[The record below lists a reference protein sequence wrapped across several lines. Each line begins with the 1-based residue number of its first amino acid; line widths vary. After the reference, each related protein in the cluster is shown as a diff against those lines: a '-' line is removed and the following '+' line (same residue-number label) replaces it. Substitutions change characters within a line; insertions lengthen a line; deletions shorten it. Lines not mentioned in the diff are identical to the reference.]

1 MQAPWGVANA
11 ILDAPIQA
19 GRSAV
24 ARHPR
29 SSPHRSGP
37 ATGWRGPVE
46 TAALWA
52 IRCGVVLLLLT
63 PLVVSTETAYPFVV
77 GKAVFSRTVIEAV
90 FALWAVLALANSD
103 YRPPRSW
110 LLTWFG
116 IGFACSVVAA
126 VFGVSVE
133 RSLWSNFERMQ
144 GVVDAAHW
152 LALAVALAGAFRSR
166 RDLLVLVH
174 IHVGVSALVAALA
187 IARFHE
193 LGLPFF
199 GALPESEF
207 PRIGGVFGNAL
218 YLASYAA
225 VNTVLAIG
233 LGVRAWRTERRGK
246 RRLATSFWTVS
257 AYLNVHALV
266 LADARSAWL
275 ALAVAAAFC
284 GVAYVVWG
292 KSRRWR
298 IGVAATMVAGL
309 VGAGALLAVP
319 QIGGRLAEAANDES
333 VRQRSAALVAGL
345 VGFSER
351 PVTGFGPENFI
362 VPWGRHAS
370 GAVGEAHDNA
380 HNRVV
385 EEAATKGVLG
395 LAAHA
400 ALWVLMYLVLVRRAR
415 SASSTDEK
423 LYLLT
428 LAAAL
433 TCFLVNDQLRF
444 PTAVWNLLQV
454 LLLVLLVN
462 LEPAWKTRSFF
473 PRIPSRTRARGR
485 VGAGAGL
492 AAVAFASLGAGSF
505 VNPAIYSAAGD
516 IGRVGVPGRPAT
528 FLERAI
534 ERFEPLANT
543 PRLILIEQLA
553 EHWRTIRVRESAEAL
568 RLLAVADAQAP
579 LAIAAEPN
587 NWRVHHA
594 LARLYDE
601 VARGDPTYRAVA
613 ARHLAQSQAR
623 APDVPVRL
631 VPEWRAIEG

>member
-1 MQAPWGVANA
+1 M
-11 ILDAPIQA
+11 
-19 GRSAV
+19 

-29 SSPHRSGP
+29 SSPHRSG
-37 ATGWRGPVE
+37 AASGWRGPVE

-52 IRCGVVLLLLT
+52 IRFGVVLLLLT

-77 GKAVFSRTVIEAV
+77 GKAVFSRTVIEVV
-90 FALWAVLALANSD
+90 FALWAVLALANPD
-103 YRPPRSW
+103 YRAPRSW
-110 LLTWFG
+110 LLTWLG

-126 VFGVSVE
+126 IFGVSVGH
-133 RSLWSNFERMQ
+133 SLWSNFERMQ

-166 RDLLVLVH
+166 RDFLVLLH
-174 IHVGVSALVAALA
+174 IHLGVSALVAVLA
-187 IARFHE
+187 IARFHD

-199 GALPESEF
+199 GALPEREF

-233 LGVRAWRTERRGK
+233 LGVWAWRTERRRK
-246 RRLATSFWTVS
+246 RWLATSFWTLA

-298 IGVAATMVAGL
+298 FGVAATMVAGL
-309 VGAGALLAVP
+309 VGCVALLAAP
-319 QIGGRLAEAANDES
+319 PIGGRLAEAANDES
-333 VRQRSAALVAGL
+333 VRQRGAALVAGL

-351 PVTGFGPENFI
+351 PATGFGPENFI

-385 EEAATKGVLG
+385 EEAATKGLLG
-395 LAAHA
+395 VAAHA
-400 ALWVLMYLVLVRRAR
+400 VLWVLMYLVLVRRAR

-444 PTAVWNLLQV
+444 PTAVWNLQQV
-454 LLLVLLVN
+454 LLLLLLVD
-462 LEPAWKTRSFF
+462 LEPAGGARMWTFF
-473 PRIPSRTRARGR
+473 PRFSAPLRAKGR
-485 VGAGAGL
+485 VVAGAGL
-492 AAVAFASLGAGSF
+492 TVGAFASLAAGSF
-505 VNPAIYSAAGD
+505 VNMAIYSAAGD
-516 IGRVGVPGRPAT
+516 IGRVGVPGRPAA

-568 RLLAVADAQAP
+568 RLLALADAQAP
-579 LAIAAEPN
+579 LAIAAEPS
-587 NWRVHHA
+587 NWRIHHA
-594 LARLYDE
+594 LARLYHE
-601 VARGDPTYRAVA
+601 VAKGDPAYRATA
-613 ARHLAQSQAR
+613 AHHLAQSQAL
-623 APDVPVRL
+623 APNVPVRFVRL
-631 VPEWRAIEG
+631 KTD

>member
-1 MQAPWGVANA
+1 M
-11 ILDAPIQA
+11 
-19 GRSAV
+19 

-29 SSPHRSGP
+29 SPPQRS
-37 ATGWRGPVE
+37 AAASGWRGPTE

-52 IRCGVVLLLLT
+52 IRFGVVLLLLT
-63 PLVVSTETAYPFVV
+63 PLVVTTETAYPFVV
-77 GKAVFSRTVIEAV
+77 GKAVFSRTVIEVV
-90 FALWAVLALANSD
+90 FALWAVLALANPG

-110 LLTWFG
+110 LLTWLG
-116 IGFACSVVAA
+116 IGFACSVVAT

-144 GVVDAAHW
+144 GVVDAVHW
-152 LALAVALAGAFRSR
+152 LALAVALAGTFRSR
-166 RDLLVLVH
+166 HDLLVLVH
-174 IHVGVSALVAALA
+174 IHIGASVLVAVLA
-187 IARFHE
+187 IARFHD

-199 GALPESEF
+199 GTLPEREF

-233 LGVRAWRTERRGK
+233 LGVCAWRTERRGK
-246 RRLATSFWTVS
+246 RWLATSFWTIA
-257 AYLNVHALV
+257 AYLNMHALV

-298 IGVAATMVAGL
+298 LGVAATMVAGL
-309 VGAGALLAVP
+309 VGASALLALP
-319 QIGGRLAEAANDES
+319 QIGGRLAEAVGDES

-345 VGFSER
+345 RGFAER
-351 PVTGFGPENFI
+351 PATGFGPENFI

-380 HNRVV
+380 HNRIV
-385 EEAATKGVLG
+385 EEAATKGLLG

-415 SASSTDEK
+415 NATSTDEK
-423 LYLLT
+423 MYVLT

-433 TCFLVNDQLRF
+433 TCFLVSDQLRF
-444 PTAVWNLLQV
+444 PTAAWNLLQV
-454 LLLVLLVN
+454 LLVVLLVN
-462 LEPAWKTRSFF
+462 LEPGRAARTRTFF
-473 PRIPSRTRARGR
+473 PRISSQRRAGWR
-485 VGAGAGL
+485 VGGRAGL
-492 AAVAFASLGAGSF
+492 AVAAIASLVAGAS
-505 VNPAIYSAAGD
+505 VNVAIYSAAAD
-516 IGRVGVPGRPAT
+516 IGRVGWPGRPAA

-568 RLLAVADAQAP
+568 RLLAVADVQAP
-579 LAIAAEPN
+579 LAIAAESS
-587 NWRVHHA
+587 NWRIHHA
-594 LARLYDE
+594 LARLYHE
-601 VARGDPTYRAVA
+601 VANGDPAYRAA
-613 ARHLAQSQAR
+613 AVRHLAQSQAL

-631 VPEWRAIEG
+631 VPEWRAK

>member
-1 MQAPWGVANA
+1 M
-11 ILDAPIQA
+11 
-19 GRSAV
+19 

-29 SSPHRSGP
+29 SSTRRAGTAS
-37 ATGWRGPVE
+37 GWRGTAE
-46 TAALWA
+46 TSALWA
-52 IRCGVVLLLLT
+52 IRLGVGVLLLT
-63 PLVVSTETAYPFVV
+63 PLVVTTETAYPFVV
-77 GKAVFSRTVIEAV
+77 GKAVFSRTVIEVV
-90 FALWAVLALANSD
+90 FALWAVLALANPG
-103 YRPPRSW
+103 YRPPRSR
-110 LLTWFG
+110 LLTWLG

-126 VFGVSVE
+126 VFGVSIE

-144 GVVDAAHW
+144 GVIDAAHW
-152 LALAVALAGAFRSR
+152 LALAVALAAVFRRR

-174 IHVGVSALVAALA
+174 VHLGVSALVAVLA
-187 IARFHE
+187 VARFHDF
-193 LGLPFF
+193 GMPFF
-199 GALPESEF
+199 GALPEREF

-218 YLASYAA
+218 YLATYAA
-225 VNTVLAIG
+225 VNTVLAMG
-233 LGVRAWRTERRGK
+233 LGVWAWRTERRRK
-246 RRLATSFWTVS
+246 RLLTTSFLAIA
-257 AYLNVHALV
+257 AYLNVHVLV

-275 ALAVAAAFC
+275 ALTVAATFC

-298 IGVAATMVAGL
+298 LGVAATLVAGL
-309 VGAGALLAVP
+309 VGGGALLAVP
-319 QIGGRLAEAANDES
+319 QIGDKVLGRLADAASDES
-333 VRQRSAALVAGL
+333 VQQRGAALVAGL
-345 VGFSER
+345 RGFSER
-351 PVTGFGPENFI
+351 PLTGFGPENFI
-362 VPWGRHAS
+362 VPWGRFAT

-444 PTAVWNLLQV
+444 PTAVWNLVQV

-505 VNPAIYSAAGD
+505 VNPAIYSAAVD
-516 IGRVGVPGRPAT
+516 IGRVGVPGRPAA

-631 VPEWRAIEG
+631 VPEWRAIDG

>member
-1 MQAPWGVANA
+1 M
-11 ILDAPIQA
+11 
-19 GRSAV
+19 SM
-24 ARHPR
+24 
-29 SSPHRSGP
+29 
-37 ATGWRGPVE
+37 WRGTAE

-52 IRCGVVLLLLT
+52 IRFGIVLLLLT
-63 PLVVSTETAYPFVV
+63 PLVVTTETAYPFVV
-77 GKAVFSRTVIEAV
+77 GKAVFSRTVIEVV
-90 FALWAVLALANSD
+90 FALWAVLALANPD
-103 YRPPRSW
+103 YRAPRSW
-110 LLTWFG
+110 LLTWLG
-116 IGFACSVVAA
+116 IGFACSVVAT

-144 GVVDAAHW
+144 GVIDAAHW
-152 LALAVALAGAFRSR
+152 LALAVALAGTFRSR

-174 IHVGVSALVAALA
+174 IHIGVSVLVAVLA
-187 IARFHE
+187 IARFHDI
-193 LGLPFF
+193 GMPFF
-199 GALPESEF
+199 GALPEREF

-225 VNTVLAIG
+225 VNTVLAVG
-233 LGVRAWRTERRGK
+233 LGVRAWRSARRGK
-246 RRLATSFWTVS
+246 RWLAISLWTI
-257 AYLNVHALV
+257 AACLNVHALA
-266 LADARSAWL
+266 LTDAQSGWL
-275 ALAVAAAFC
+275 SMAVAVGFC
-284 GVAYVVWG
+284 GVAYMVWG

-298 IGVAATMVAGL
+298 LGVAATMVAGL
-309 VGAGALLAVP
+309 VGGVALLALP

-333 VRQRSAALVAGL
+333 VRQRGAALVAGL

-385 EEAATKGVLG
+385 EEAATKGLLG
-395 LAAHA
+395 LCAHA

-444 PTAVWNLLQV
+444 PTAVWNLQQV
-454 LLLVLLVN
+454 LLLLLLVD
-462 LEPAWKTRSFF
+462 LEPAGRARRWTFF
-473 PRIPSRTRARGR
+473 PRFSAPLRAKGR
-485 VGAGAGL
+485 VVAGAGL
-492 AAVAFASLGAGSF
+492 AVGALASLAAGSF
-505 VNPAIYSAAGD
+505 VNMAIYLAAGD
-516 IGRVGVPGRPAT
+516 IGRVGVPGRPAA

-568 RLLAVADAQAP
+568 RLLAIADAQAP
-579 LAIAAEPN
+579 LAIAAEPS
-587 NWRVHHA
+587 NWRIHHA
-594 LARLYDE
+594 LARLYRE
-601 VARGDPTYRAVA
+601 VAKGDPTYRATA
-613 ARHLAQSQAR
+613 AGHLAQSQAL
-623 APDVPVRL
+623 APNVPVRFVRL
-631 VPEWRAIEG
+631 KTD